1 LNDDFN
7 NRVNKKQE
15 QQRYRTRKRGK
26 AIPAAVAENV

>member
-1 LNDDFN
+1 MMTFIIEL
-7 NRVNKKQE
+7 KIKLE